1 MAELPAQL
9 DLPADRPRPAVQ
21 SFAGAKVSVSI
32 DAELHAGLERVAR
45 EHNATLFMV
54 VHAALAVLLGRL
66 ANTEDVAVGT
76 PFAGRGEIGRASCRE
91 RV

>member
-1 MAELPAQL
+1 M
-9 DLPADRPRPAVQ
+9 RR
-21 SFAGAKVSVSI
+21 
-32 DAELHAGLERVAR
+32 LHAGLDRVAR

-76 PFAGRGEIGRASCRE
+76 PYRGAG
-91 RV
+91 